1 MKACTIYK
9 QMKQAKYDSRA
20 NLSVCLMYADVCGD
34 LLFVSF
40 LSFITLEMTQI
51 SISNVVLQIVELLSM
66 EDVDIT
72 PEQIKDIVDLLEK
85 ESKLRNTST
94 EKSNSVPERTE

>member
-1 MKACTIYK
+1 
-9 QMKQAKYDSRA
+9 
-20 NLSVCLMYADVCGD
+20 MYADVCGD

-40 LSFITLEMTQI
+40 SSFITRERTQI